1 MKKLYIF
8 RLLFSVLLF
17 LSFQNNA
24 LANEIEKDPF
34 TVHIQE
40 ILIDIGLLDTPPTGI
55 NDTYTRN
62 AIMTFQEKAGLEKID
77 GLVGNLT
84 YPKLLLGEQAYS
96 SVLIK
101 RDINPPVWSSDPL
114 TIININQSSGQKST
128 SMSATVLWGQVT
140 DDIGI
145 HEYKI
150 YVDDELYTTIPGEG
164 CVIKCSSLSSGKSA
178 RVLNLIKDENQTIKV
193 AACDYEGN
201 CSTNNPTITKY
212 FTIESTGGG
221 GQSRSGNISNTGFLS
236 TFGVSGLDT
245 DAAGV
250 AIDSSDNIYITGTS
264 QGANLFGKNATSG
277 TTDDIFVA
285 KLNSSGVVQWVYAAG
300 GTGRDRGR
308 KIALD
313 SSGNIYVTGYY
324 WSTVDFGGGNVTSN
338 GNWDAFLLKLD
349 SSGTFQWVKS
359 YGGSTGNDLG
369 RDVVVDSNDNAIML
383 GTFRGTVNFD
393 SGDGGGVVNYT
404 SNDYDVFLIRLNSS
418 GIWQS
423 VWRTENTGS
432 ADARAL
438 AIDSN
443 NVTYVTGSFS
453 GTVKFGNNTY
463 TAANSNDLFIHK
475 IDTYNSTQS
484 TYTSN
489 IDTTQKAKGI
499 AVDSSGNIYATGT
512 FQNTVNFGGG
522 NITSSGNDIYLLK
535 LNSSFAFQWVKRFA
549 VDNGSTGQA
558 LGLAVTVDEDGNV
571 YSVGQIGGSVDF
583 GGGTINFGSQDDAYI
598 VKYDSSGSFQWSK
611 TFGSASANN
620 IDKTQDIVIDSN
632 GFVIAVGEVESQ
644 NIDFTSVGDGILT
657 NYVTGDNP
665 NFILKIKSATGL
677 ID

>member
-1 MKKLYIF
+1 MITAF
-8 RLLFSVLLF
+8 LLILPLTNISHPH
-17 LSFQNNA
+17 
-24 LANEIEKDPF
+24 EEDPY
-34 TVHIQE
+34 TTYIQE
-40 ILIDIGLLDTPPTGI
+40 KLIDLGFLDTATGV
-55 NDTYTRN
+55 NDKNTQE
-62 AIMTFQEKAGLEKID
+62 AIKIFQEKAGLVVD
-77 GLVGNLT
+77 GMVGNLT
-84 YPKLLLGEQAYS
+84 FPKLLLGEKAYS
-96 SVLIK
+96 SSLMNK
-101 RDINPPVWSSDPL
+101 DNNPPVWSSDPL

-128 SMSATVLWGQVT
+128 SMSATVLWGQVM

-285 KLNSSGVVQWVYAAG
+285 KLNSSGVIQWVYAAG

-359 YGGSTGNDLG
+359 YGSNYNDLG
-369 RDVVVDSNDNAIML
+369 RDVAIDSNDNIYML
-383 GTFRGTVNFD
+383 GNYRYTVDFGGGDEINNNNSDIFLVKFNSSGVFQWVYTAGASESDDSRALALDSNDNLYITGSFRDTVNF
-393 SGDGGGVVNYT
+393 GGGNIT
-404 SNDYDVFLIRLNSS
+404 AANLDDLFILKLNSS
-418 GIWQS
+418 GAYQNI
-423 VWRTENTGS
+423 
-432 ADARAL
+432 
-438 AIDSN
+438 
-443 NVTYVTGSFS
+443 
-453 GTVKFGNNTY
+453 
-463 TAANSNDLFIHK
+463 
-475 IDTYNSTQS
+475 
-484 TYTSN
+484 YTSN
-489 IDTTQKAKGI
+489 IFTTQKGKGL

-512 FQNTVNFGGG
+512 FSGTVDFGGG

>member
-1 MKKLYIF
+1 MDKILITAF
-8 RLLFSVLLF
+8 LLILPLTNISHPH
-17 LSFQNNA
+17 
-24 LANEIEKDPF
+24 EEDPY
-34 TVHIQE
+34 TTYIQE
-40 ILIDIGLLDTPPTGI
+40 KLIDLGFLDTATGV
-55 NDTYTRN
+55 NDKNTQE
-62 AIMTFQEKAGLEKID
+62 AIKIFQEKAGLVVD
-77 GLVGNLT
+77 GMVGNLT
-84 YPKLLLGEQAYS
+84 FPKLLLGEKAYS
-96 SVLIK
+96 SVLINN
-101 RDINPPVWSSDPL
+101 DNNPPVWSSDPL

-178 RVLNLIKDENQTIKV
+178 RVLNLIKDEKQTIKV
-193 AACDYEGN
+193 SACDYEGN

-221 GQSRSGNISNTGFLS
+221 GQSKSGNVSNTGFLS

-245 DAAGV
+245 DVAGV

-264 QGANLFGKNATSG
+264 QGANVFGKNATSG

-338 GNWDAFLLKLD
+338 GNWDAFLLKLN

-359 YGGSTGNDLG
+359 YGYNYNDLG
-369 RDVVVDSNDNAIML
+369 RDVAIDSNDNIYML
-383 GTFRGTVNFD
+383 GNYRGTVDF
-393 SGDGGGVVNYT
+393 GGGDEIGANNGDIFLVKFNSSGVFQWVYT
-404 SNDYDVFLIRLNSS
+404 AGASATDDSRALALDSNDNPYITGSFRDTVNFGGGNITAANLDDLFILKLNSS
-418 GIWQS
+418 GAYQNI
-423 VWRTENTGS
+423 
-432 ADARAL
+432 
-438 AIDSN
+438 
-443 NVTYVTGSFS
+443 
-453 GTVKFGNNTY
+453 
-463 TAANSNDLFIHK
+463 
-475 IDTYNSTQS
+475 
-484 TYTSN
+484 YTSN
-489 IDTTQKAKGI
+489 IFTTQKGKGL

-512 FQNTVNFGGG
+512 FSGTVDFGGG
-522 NITSSGNDIYLLK
+522 NITTSGSDIYLLK

-549 VDNGSTGQA
+549 VDNGSAGQA

-571 YSVGQIGGSVDF
+571 YSVGQIGSSVDL
-583 GGGTINFGSQDDAYI
+583 GGGTQNFGNQNDAYI

-611 TFGSASANN
+611 HFGSGSQNN
-620 IDKTQDIVIDSN
+620 IDKAQDIVIDSN
-632 GFVIAVGEVESQ
+632 GFVITVGEVESQ
-644 NIDFTSVGDGILT
+644 NIDFTSVGDGVLT

-665 NFILKIKSATGL
+665 NFVLKIKSDTGL

>member
-128 SMSATVLWGQVT
+128 SMSATVLWGQVM

-285 KLNSSGVVQWVYAAG
+285 KLNSSGVIQWVYAAG

-359 YGGSTGNDLG
+359 YGSNYNDLG
-369 RDVVVDSNDNAIML
+369 RDVAIDSNDNIYML
-383 GTFRGTVNFD
+383 GNYRYTVDFGGGDEINNNNSDIFLVKFNSSGVFQWVYTAGASEADDSRALALDSNDNLYITGSFRDTVNF
-393 SGDGGGVVNYT
+393 GGGNIT
-404 SNDYDVFLIRLNSS
+404 AANLDDLFILKLNSS
-418 GIWQS
+418 GAYQNI
-423 VWRTENTGS
+423 
-432 ADARAL
+432 
-438 AIDSN
+438 
-443 NVTYVTGSFS
+443 
-453 GTVKFGNNTY
+453 
-463 TAANSNDLFIHK
+463 
-475 IDTYNSTQS
+475 
-484 TYTSN
+484 YTSN
-489 IDTTQKAKGI
+489 IFTTQKGKGL

-512 FQNTVNFGGG
+512 FSGTVDFGGG

>member
-1 MKKLYIF
+1 
-8 RLLFSVLLF
+8 
-17 LSFQNNA
+17 LS
-24 LANEIEKDPF
+24 
-34 TVHIQE
+34 
-40 ILIDIGLLDTPPTGI
+40 
-55 NDTYTRN
+55 
-62 AIMTFQEKAGLEKID
+62 
-77 GLVGNLT
+77 
-84 YPKLLLGEQAYS
+84 
-96 SVLIK
+96 
-101 RDINPPVWSSDPL
+101 
-114 TIININQSSGQKST
+114 
-128 SMSATVLWGQVT
+128 
-140 DDIGI
+140 
-145 HEYKI
+145 
-150 YVDDELYTTIPGEG
+150 
-164 CVIKCSSLSSGKSA
+164 
-178 RVLNLIKDENQTIKV
+178 
-193 AACDYEGN
+193 
-201 CSTNNPTITKY
+201 
-212 FTIESTGGG
+212 GGG
-221 GQSRSGNISNTGFLS
+221 SGQSRLGGSSSGFLV
-236 TFGVSGLDT
+236 TFGGSGIET
-245 DAAGV
+245 DNAGV
-250 AIDSSDNIYITGTS
+250 AVDSSDNIYITGTS
-264 QGANLFGKNATSG
+264 SGTNVFGASVTSG
-277 TTDDIFVA
+277 TTEDIFVV
-285 KLNSSGVVQWVYAAG
+285 KLNSSGVVQWVYTAG

-313 SSGNIYVTGYY
+313 SSGNIYVAGYY
-324 WSTVDFGGGNVTSN
+324 QNTVDFGGGNVTSN
-338 GNWDAFLLKLD
+338 GSFDAFILKLN

-443 NVTYVTGSFS
+443 NITYLTGSFS

-522 NITSSGNDIYLLK
+522 NITSSGKDIYLLK
-535 LNSSFAFQWVKRFA
+535 LNSSLAFQWVKRFA
-549 VDNGSTGQA
+549 RDNGAAGQA
-558 LGLAVTVDEDGNV
+558 FGTAVAIDEDGNV
-571 YSVGQIGGSVDF
+571 YSVGQIGGNYNL
-583 GGGTINFGSQDDAYI
+583 GGQDVASGSNNDAYI
-598 VKYDSSGSFQWSK
+598 VKHDSSGTFQWSK
-611 TFGSASANN
+611 TFGGGSGMDTY
-620 IDKTQDIVIDSN
+620 DKVQDIVIDSN
-632 GFVIAVGEVESQ
+632 DFIITAGQISGNTNFSTVGG
-644 NIDFTSVGDGILT
+644 NTIDFGSDAHNWV
-657 NYVTGDNP
+657 
-665 NFILKIKSATGL
+665 LKIKPDTGL

>member
-1 MKKLYIF
+1 MKYKNTFKFLVS
-8 RLLFSVLLF
+8 LLFFVSL
-17 LSFQNNA
+17 QHNA

-40 ILIDIGLLDTPPTGI
+40 ILIDLGFLDTPPTGI
-55 NDTYTRN
+55 NDTNTRN

-84 YPKLLLGEQAYS
+84 YPKLLLGEKAYS
-96 SVLIK
+96 SALINN
-101 RDINPPVWSSDPL
+101 DNNPPVWSSDPL

-193 AACDYEGN
+193 SACDYEGN

-236 TFGVSGLDT
+236 TFGLSGLDT
-245 DAAGV
+245 DVAGV

-264 QGANLFGKNATSG
+264 QGANVFGKNATSG

-300 GTGRDRGR
+300 GTSRDRGR

-338 GNWDAFLLKLD
+338 GNWDAFLLKLN

-359 YGGSTGNDLG
+359 YGSNYNDLG
-369 RDVVVDSNDNAIML
+369 RDVAIDSNDNIYML
-383 GTFRGTVNFD
+383 GNYSGTVDFGGGDEIGSNNADIFLVKFNSSGVFQWVYTAGASSFEDSRALALDSSDNPYITGSFRDTVNF
-393 SGDGGGVVNYT
+393 GGGNIT
-404 SNDYDVFLIRLNSS
+404 AANLDDLFILKLNSS
-418 GIWQS
+418 GAYQNI
-423 VWRTENTGS
+423 
-432 ADARAL
+432 
-438 AIDSN
+438 
-443 NVTYVTGSFS
+443 
-453 GTVKFGNNTY
+453 
-463 TAANSNDLFIHK
+463 
-475 IDTYNSTQS
+475 
-484 TYTSN
+484 YTSN
-489 IDTTQKAKGI
+489 IFTTQKGKGL

-512 FQNTVNFGGG
+512 FSGTVDFGGG
-522 NITSSGNDIYLLK
+522 NITTSGSDIYLLK

-549 VDNGSTGQA
+549 VDNGAAGQA

-571 YSVGQIGGSVDF
+571 YSVGQIGSSVDL
-583 GGGTINFGSQDDAYI
+583 GGGTQNFGGQNDAYI

-611 TFGSASANN
+611 NFGSGSQNN
-620 IDKTQDIVIDSN
+620 IDKAQDIVIDSN
-632 GFVIAVGEVESQ
+632 GFVITVGEVESQ

-665 NFILKIKSATGL
+665 NFVLKIKSATGL

>member
-84 YPKLLLGEQAYS
+84 YPKLLLGEQTYS

-128 SMSATVLWGQVT
+128 SMSATVLWGQVM

-285 KLNSSGVVQWVYAAG
+285 KLNSSGVIQWVYAAG

-359 YGGSTGNDLG
+359 YGSNYNDLG
-369 RDVVVDSNDNAIML
+369 RDVAIDSNDNIYML
-383 GTFRGTVNFD
+383 GNYRYTVDFGGGDEINNNNSDIFLVKFNSSGVFQWVYTAGASESDDSRALALDSNDNLYITGSFRDTVNF
-393 SGDGGGVVNYT
+393 GGGNIT
-404 SNDYDVFLIRLNSS
+404 AANLDDLFILKLNSS
-418 GIWQS
+418 GAYQNI
-423 VWRTENTGS
+423 
-432 ADARAL
+432 
-438 AIDSN
+438 
-443 NVTYVTGSFS
+443 
-453 GTVKFGNNTY
+453 
-463 TAANSNDLFIHK
+463 
-475 IDTYNSTQS
+475 
-484 TYTSN
+484 YTSN
-489 IDTTQKAKGI
+489 IFTTQKGKGL

-512 FQNTVNFGGG
+512 FSGTVDFGGG

>member
-128 SMSATVLWGQVT
+128 SMSATVLWGQVM

-245 DAAGV
+245 DVAGV

-264 QGANLFGKNATSG
+264 QGANVFGKNATSG

-359 YGGSTGNDLG
+359 YGSNYNDLG
-369 RDVVVDSNDNAIML
+369 RDVAIDSNDNIYML
-383 GTFRGTVNFD
+383 GNYRYTVDFGGGDEIGANNGDIFLVKFNSSGVFQWVYTAGASATDDSRALALDSNDNPYITGSFRDTVNF
-393 SGDGGGVVNYT
+393 GGGN
-404 SNDYDVFLIRLNSS
+404 I
-418 GIWQS
+418 
-423 VWRTENTGS
+423 
-432 ADARAL
+432 
-438 AIDSN
+438 
-443 NVTYVTGSFS
+443 
-453 GTVKFGNNTY
+453 
-463 TAANSNDLFIHK
+463 TAANLDDLFILK
-475 IDTYNSTQS
+475 LNSAGAYQNI
-484 TYTSN
+484 YTSN
-489 IDTTQKAKGI
+489 IFTTQKGKGL

-512 FQNTVNFGGG
+512 FSGTVDFGGG

>member
-128 SMSATVLWGQVT
+128 SMSATVLWGQVM

-245 DAAGV
+245 DVAGV

-264 QGANLFGKNATSG
+264 QGANVFGKNATSG

-359 YGGSTGNDLG
+359 YGSNYNDLG
-369 RDVVVDSNDNAIML
+369 RDVAIDSNDNIYML
-383 GTFRGTVNFD
+383 GNYRYTVDFGGGDEINNNNSDIFLVKFNSSGVFQWVYTAGASESDDSRALALDSNDNLYITGSFRDTVNF
-393 SGDGGGVVNYT
+393 GGGNIT
-404 SNDYDVFLIRLNSS
+404 AANLDDLFILKLNSS
-418 GIWQS
+418 GAYQNI
-423 VWRTENTGS
+423 
-432 ADARAL
+432 
-438 AIDSN
+438 
-443 NVTYVTGSFS
+443 
-453 GTVKFGNNTY
+453 
-463 TAANSNDLFIHK
+463 
-475 IDTYNSTQS
+475 
-484 TYTSN
+484 YTSN
-489 IDTTQKAKGI
+489 IFTTQKGKGL

-512 FQNTVNFGGG
+512 FSGTVDFGGG